1 MIMAQRRFEVSK
13 LEFQFLCS
21 KDEIAKEELVT
32 EYMKKHMKKYASNTG
47 YSISC
52 CLGIEKEVDS
62 AVVATVEFA
71 KEISYATVNKI
82 LSHMTGKEE
91 IHFMLYDSEKKEVT
105 VTVM

>member
-1 MIMAQRRFEVSK
+1 
-13 LEFQFLCS
+13 
-21 KDEIAKEELVT
+21 
-32 EYMKKHMKKYASNTG
+32 MKKYMKKYASNTG

-91 IHFMLYDSEKKEVT
+91 IHFMIDGYVKGEIPDYQMSAFLMATYFNNMNDDELFAFTKSANWAMSSQK
-105 VTVM
+105 